1 VAEALVRADVPAR
14 LLCVEVTEHA
24 VMTDPDM
31 AVDVLRQIHDLGVRT
46 SIDDFGTGYPSMAHL
61 EMLPIDEIKVD
72 RSFVTDMV
80 SDPGN
85 HVLVQSTVELGH
97 NLGLSVVAEGG
108 EDGKTVAALHRLN
121 CDVVQGYFYA
131 QPQPSATFG
140 ACAMAFAVGEPRGL
154 VPVQRQLS

>member
-1 VAEALVRADVPAR
+1 
-14 LLCVEVTEHA
+14 
-24 VMTDPDM
+24 M
-31 AVDVLRQIHDLGVRT
+31 AYLKR
-46 SIDDFGTGYPSMAHL
+46 
-61 EMLPIDEIKVD
+61 LPIDEIKVD
-72 RSFVTDMV
+72 GSFVTDMV

-85 HVLVQSTVELGH
+85 HVLVQSTVVLGH

-140 ACAMAFAVGEPRGL
+140 SWATAFAVGERGGL